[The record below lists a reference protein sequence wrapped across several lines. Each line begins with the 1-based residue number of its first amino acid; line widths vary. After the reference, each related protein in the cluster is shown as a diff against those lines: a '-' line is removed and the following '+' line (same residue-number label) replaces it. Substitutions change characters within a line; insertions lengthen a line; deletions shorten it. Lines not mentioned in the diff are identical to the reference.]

1 MKKETIFS
9 ISMLFAIVS
18 CASLQTT
25 NIVPAIDQDATIFP
39 KTGAVVSTKNG
50 IVVLAVP
57 LNDVKEVDAFG
68 VIIVNETRNWV
79 SFYKNKCV
87 LLDPNGSTFP
97 PLSKSEENFHLGR
110 GFKPKMPPQFKME
123 LFSWRHGIIGRGSI
137 PAMPLEDL
145 QKTLVMPGSKRQF
158 FLYFKK
164 RSARSSRLTLI
175 IPNVYNEVSDEKTTF
190 AFKFDVQKG

>member
-9 ISMLFAIVS
+9 IFTLFMIVG
-18 CASLQTT
+18 CASFQTRT
-25 NIVPAIDQDATIFP
+25 IVPAIDQGATIFP
-39 KTGAVVSTKNG
+39 KTGAVASTKSG
-50 IVVLAVP
+50 LVVLSVP

-68 VIIVNETRNWV
+68 VIIVNETQNWV

-87 LLDPNGSTFP
+87 LLDQNGSTFN
-97 PLSKSEENFHLGR
+97 PLSKSEEHFHLGKR
-110 GFKPKMPPQFKME
+110 FKPKMPPEFKME
-123 LFSWRHGIIGRGSI
+123 LFSWRHGIVGRGSI
-137 PAMPLEDL
+137 PGMPLEDL

-164 RSARSSRLTLI
+164 RSVQSSRLTLI

>member
-1 MKKETIFS
+1 MKKKI
-9 ISMLFAIVS
+9 ILSMFTLFIIVG
-18 CASLQTT
+18 CASFQTRK
-25 NIVPAIDQDATIFP
+25 IIPAIDQGATIFP
-39 KTGAVVSTKNG
+39 KTGAVVSTKSG
-50 IVVLAVP
+50 LVVLAVP

-68 VIIVNETRNWV
+68 AIIVNETSNWV

-87 LLDPNGSTFP
+87 LLDSSGSTFN
-97 PLSKSEENFHLGR
+97 PLSKSEEHFHLGR
-110 GFKPKMPPQFKME
+110 NFKPKMPPEFKME
-123 LFSWRHGIIGRGSI
+123 LFAWRHGIIGRGSI

-164 RSARSSRLTLI
+164 RSVESSRLTLI